1 MTKSAWQAELIK
13 QLPFKK
19 LRRYELTN
27 LLFELIALC
36 FVLHYS
42 EHIQNP
48 IYGVILWLAVLSS
61 ALFCVMWACK
71 Q

>member
-1 MTKSAWQAELIK
+1 
-13 QLPFKK
+13 
-19 LRRYELTN
+19 
-27 LLFELIALC
+27 LC